1 MSADAVELLAN
12 VADPEPPSPNDLPR
26 KRAAAICLYRK
37 KTINLLRRYNKLSME
52 TGHLPSALGGSAFR
66 AKISSYP
73 LHTFEDAVIFV
84 YDVELCL
91 ERLNEQSYEIV
102 ARVVFLG
109 EAPEQAARAMQCSH
123 AYGHR
128 LLAKA
133 LDKLTGMFLRR
144 EILDRSKLSPKPC
157 QGGKNGVFPV
167 CS

>member
-12 VADPEPPSPNDLPR
+12 VADPEPPSPDDLPR

-52 TGHLPSALGGSAFR
+52 TSRLPSVLGGSGFR

-91 ERLNEQSYEIV
+91 GKLDGHSYEIV
-102 ARVVFLG
+102 ARVIFRGDDLD
-109 EAPEQAARAMQCSH
+109 QAARDMHYSRPH
-123 AYGHR
+123 GYR
-128 LLAKA
+128 LLITA
-133 LDKLTGMFLRR
+133 LDKLTQTFLRKG
-144 EILDRSKLSPKPC
+144 ILDYSEVSPKSC
-157 QGGKNGVFPV
+157 QGGKNGVF
-167 CS
+167 SASS